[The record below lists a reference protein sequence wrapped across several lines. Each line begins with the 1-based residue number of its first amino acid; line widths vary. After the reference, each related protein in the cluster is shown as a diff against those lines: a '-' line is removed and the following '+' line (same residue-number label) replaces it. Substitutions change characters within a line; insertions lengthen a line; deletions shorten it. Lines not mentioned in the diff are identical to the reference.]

1 MYKYLISIVGAMLLL
16 IAPEA
21 HAQVAGPDNFFA
33 NWVGSHDAIMT
44 MVYAIAYIMG
54 LFLCVKSIFKL
65 VDYNQSRGK
74 VSLNVPI
81 SLFVAGVGLLA
92 VPSLLD
98 VATSSMLSSSGAGSF
113 LMKMPQSPMAQFNNV
128 LQGVM
133 LFIRFVGVLAFIR
146 GWLMLM
152 DAGMGKQGMIGRGT
166 TFIVGGVIAI
176 NAYYVASIMSSTFG
190 FKLPF

>member
-33 NWVGSHDAIMT
+33 NWVGSHDTIMM
-44 MVYAIAYIMG
+44 MVYAFCWVLGLGCVIAS
-54 LFLCVKSIFKL
+54 LFKFVEHS
-65 VDYNQSRGK
+65 NTRGK
-74 VSLNVPI
+74 VGLNIPI
-81 SLFVAGVGLLA
+81 SLFFFGIGIMSITLLI
-92 VPSLLD
+92 D
-98 VATSSMLSSSGAGSF
+98 IGTSSMLSSSGAGSF